1 MLLEL
6 VKPKSTNK
14 DYVSNI
20 DTWEANNDK
29 IITSINN
36 SIEHSIGI

>member
-14 DYVSNI
+14 DYDANI
-20 DTWEANNDK
+20 DTWEANIAK